1 MVKQLLMEFIG
12 VCISNVK
19 GWRLKKALFLVGQGD
34 TGKSQLK
41 SLVERL
47 LGRGNFIGI
56 DLKEIESRFGTGA
69 VYGTR
74 LAGSSDMSFLSVDC
88 KDKAEFVAEGAA
100 IPVYESA
107 GDFNEN
113 TIESHK
119 LASIVKLDEDFVS
132 DAGFN
137 IEKYL
142 TEKLGKSFG
151 RAEDE
156 AFINGTGKE
165 EPTGILN
172 DENGADTALTA
183 ETLNY
188 DVVIDLY
195 FSVDKEYRKNGI
207 WLMNDKTALTLRKL
221 KDADGNYLWN
231 PASDTIL
238 GKQVILSEFMPDIE
252 SGAKPIAFG
261 DFSYYW
267 IVGRKPVSVRILL
280 EKYVLYDQIGY
291 LAFEFLDR
299 KLVRKEAIK
308 VIKMAET
315 KE

>member
-1 MVKQLLMEFIG
+1 MEINTQITAQPEYDIQFWNAMRSKKTRED
-12 VCISNVK
+12 VLDK
-19 GWRLKKALFLVGQGD
+19 GRDVS
-34 TGKSQLK
+34 TGTYSMPNAAARK
-41 SLVERL
+41 VMAVIE
-47 LGRGNFIGI
+47 
-56 DLKEIESRFGTGA
+56 KE
-69 VYGTR
+69 
-74 LAGSSDMSFLSVDC
+74 SDFRKIATVIRAYKNGYKIFAKDC

-165 EPTGILN
+165 EPTGILH

-188 DVVIDLY
+188 DAVIDLY

-267 IVGRKPVSVRILL
+267 IVGRKPVSVRTLL

-291 LAFEFLDR
+291 LAFEFLDG

-315 KE
+315 NE